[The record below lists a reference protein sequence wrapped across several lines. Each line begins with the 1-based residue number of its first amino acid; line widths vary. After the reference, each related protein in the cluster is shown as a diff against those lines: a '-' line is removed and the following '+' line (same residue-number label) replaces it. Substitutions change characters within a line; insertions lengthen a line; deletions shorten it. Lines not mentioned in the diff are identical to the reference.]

1 MSHSGSRPTPVP
13 GVVDGALVVCLA
25 ENREVSF
32 HVEFGSDDGRSGQHV
47 RFEFILRPEHAEI
60 VRSALMADGEKVSVP
75 GSGPSSVPC
84 QIGIHLKH

>member
-1 MSHSGSRPTPVP
+1 MSDSGGRPAPVP

-25 ENREVSF
+25 ANREVSF
-32 HVEFGSDDGRSGQHV
+32 HVEFGSDDGRTGEHI

-60 VRSALMADGEKVSVP
+60 VRSALMVDGAQAPST

-84 QIGIHLKH
+84 QIGIHVHH